1 MFQHK
6 KNDFL
11 KVFQSCSSRYW
22 LCFKVAFSIPRG
34 WIINAFSVVEGLS
47 KTFRLHQS
55 YKGTFSLATQ
65 VAIHLLLFFLMQQVV
80 VLEEPCRAAVSKQQF
95 WSTLYE
101 NVLSVVTCNALV
113 GRIVVPLQFNWLLEK
128 VKERRKKADTVYD
141 ATFLKKIVL
150 WWGQKMLRFE

>member
-1 MFQHK
+1 MFQ
-6 KNDFL
+6 
-11 KVFQSCSSRYW
+11 SRSSRYW

-113 GRIVVPLQFNWLLEK
+113 GRIVVPLQFVILQ
-128 VKERRKKADTVYD
+128 ERRKKADTVYD